1 MLGKNIKWYR
11 NKLGLSQRA
20 LVRVSDVRYS
30 ELSKIEAG
38 YIQNPGVIT
47 VKKIADALGVTI
59 DDLMNELGRAE
70 NVSGDLE
77 DR

>member
-30 ELSKIEAG
+30 ELSKIEAR

-47 VKKIADALGVTI
+47 VKKIADALCVTI
-59 DDLMNELGRAE
+59 DDLMNELESAE
-70 NVSGDLE
+70 NESDDLE